1 MFKNLTRKIAL
12 GTVVASAVAV
22 GLTGAT
28 TQAAMTKGSS
38 VVCNDAYN
46 TITVT
51 PHVTSNSADSDQYV
65 ATRVYVGTWTGAAW
79 TWTVTPWRVDIAK
92 ASNNPMGMDISV
104 LPAFT
109 VNKSDGHHYVYTET
123 YFHNGQAWGGLEGK
137 YTTSYNIVTP
147 SVSHEP
153 NQTRVSGFCTL

>member
-12 GTVVASAVAV
+12 GTIVASAAAV

-28 TQAAMTKGSS
+28 TQAAMTKGST
-38 VVCNDAYN
+38 VACNDAYN
-46 TITVT
+46 TITIT
-51 PHVTSNSADSDQYV
+51 PHVTSNWANGDQYV

-79 TWTVTPWRVDIAK
+79 TWTVTPCRQDIAK
-92 ASNNPMGMDISV
+92 ASNNPMGLDISV

-109 VNKSDGHHYVYTET
+109 VNKGNGYHYVYTET
-123 YFHNGQAWGGLEGK
+123 YFWDGQVWVGPEGK

-153 NQTRVSGFCTL
+153 NQTRVSNFCTL